1 MRAPAAALASQIL
14 IAAATT
20 TGGLAAAK
28 PEATLRAN
36 RTGVTLASTEVQAR
50 VKGSQATGLD
60 KAEVGL
66 DLDLLQARLFRN
78 TVVAPDFT
86 GSGLHY
92 GRAVRSPYLLG
103 LGVGDGFSTRLES
116 GPYSLA
122 VAALTGAAGD
132 SLVAELAASELAAI
146 DGALALQ
153 AGHRETGRE
162 TGSTSFAGAH
172 VDFDMLNAEFSVRL
186 HVGQEDVADG
196 TRQTSA
202 GAFALGLSSLLG
214 EGDRLQAAVS
224 RPVRPDFDVDA
235 PDLQL
240 FYRVPM
246 PVGRLICTGGV
257 ETAER
262 ISKVRL
268 SWGLRW

>member
-1 MRAPAAALASQIL
+1 MRAPAAALASL
-14 IAAATT
+14 IIVAAATT
-20 TGGLAAAK
+20 TGALAASK
-28 PEATLRAN
+28 PDTTLRASQS
-36 RTGVTLASTEVQAR
+36 GVTLASTDVQAR

-60 KAEVGL
+60 KAEVDL
-66 DLDLLQARLFRN
+66 DLDMLQARLFRN

-86 GSGLHY
+86 GSGLQY

-116 GPYSLA
+116 GPYSLTA
-122 VAALTGAAGD
+122 AALTGVAGD
-132 SLVAELAASELAAI
+132 SVAAELAAI

-162 TGSTSFAGAH
+162 TGSISFAGAH

-186 HVGQEDVADG
+186 HVGQEDAADG
-196 TRQTSA
+196 TRRTSA
-202 GAFALGLSSLLG
+202 GAVALGLSSLLG
-214 EGDRLQAAVS
+214 EGDRLQAAIS

-257 ETAER
+257 ETADR